1 MYKVPAQALR
11 KSQKVERLYE
21 TKCKLSAKS
30 ARYFEQHFGYLP
42 MMNTNIEK
50 FYDFNIKYLCT
61 IHLSIALMQR

>member
-42 MMNTNIEK
+42 MVNTNIEK
-50 FYDFNIKYLCT
+50 FYMPHYITLVWTD
-61 IHLSIALMQR
+61 QRLTG